1 MNAPESKFVTVNRLK
16 LHYLEWNECEEPAM
30 ILLHGIG
37 DNGYIWEHFAR
48 MSADYFRIIAPDQ
61 RGHGRSEWAIPPA
74 YCCDDYV
81 SDISAL
87 IDTLKLNRLIL
98 MGHSMGALHATRYAS
113 LHPEKIAAL
122 IHVDIEPCP
131 PAWNKKYLA
140 NLYESL
146 PDTYESVEEYIE
158 QARINSPFADRETLL
173 AVALRSLDRGVDGK
187 FRRQYDRE
195 VLRCFD
201 AYDLRPDLRNI
212 RCPSLIVR
220 GRQSRVM
227 SREKAREM
235 SLEIPNGRLAE
246 IPEAAHPVHTDNP
259 RGFGRAVLDFLSGIS
274 LIARRTSGDEFQKNQ
289 DLSRR

>member
-1 MNAPESKFVTVNRLK
+1 
-16 LHYLEWNECEEPAM
+16 
-30 ILLHGIG
+30 
-37 DNGYIWEHFAR
+37 
-48 MSADYFRIIAPDQ
+48 
-61 RGHGRSEWAIPPA
+61 
-74 YCCDDYV
+74 
-81 SDISAL
+81 
-87 IDTLKLNRLIL
+87 
-98 MGHSMGALHATRYAS
+98 
-113 LHPEKIAAL
+113 
-122 IHVDIEPCP
+122 
-131 PAWNKKYLA
+131 
-140 NLYESL
+140 
-146 PDTYESVEEYIE
+146 
-158 QARINSPFADRETLL
+158 L